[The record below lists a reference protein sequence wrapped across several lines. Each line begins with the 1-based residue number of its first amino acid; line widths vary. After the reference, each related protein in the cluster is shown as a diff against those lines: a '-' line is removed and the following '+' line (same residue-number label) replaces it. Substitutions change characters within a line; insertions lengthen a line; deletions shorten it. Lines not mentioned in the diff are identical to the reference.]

1 MENFTW
7 FLVSRMFIPLVMPVQ
22 PHNWEVFEWSPEFW
36 QAMDPKSQASNP
48 AAVKQSTVQSKMAS
62 PTCQVKPLTAAEQA
76 RHDADTI
83 GVFEL

>member
-7 FLVSRMFIPLVMPVQ
+7 FLVSRMFIPLVVPVQ

-36 QAMDPKSQASNP
+36 QQMNPQSLASNP
-48 AAVKQSTVQSKMAS
+48 PPVKQSKAQSKTAQ

-76 RHDADTI
+76 RHDADVI